1 MSVKTPLRKPSLKL
15 FEPHQPPHE
24 ALFYLQ
30 VEIVIKELRLTMA
43 DWSYPLNSCE
53 KFYGGATK
61 KQVNKKAEWKKGIE
75 INLGF
80 NIKLLFF
87 IT

>member
-1 MSVKTPLRKPSLKL
+1 MKL

-30 VEIVIKELRLTMA
+30 VEIVIKELRLKMA
-43 DWSYPLNSCE
+43 DWSYPLNNCA
-53 KFYGGATK
+53 KFCRGATK
-61 KQVNKKAEWKKGIE
+61 KQVNKKAERKKGIE
-75 INLGF
+75 MYLGF

>member
-1 MSVKTPLRKPSLKL
+1 
-15 FEPHQPPHE
+15 
-24 ALFYLQ
+24 
-30 VEIVIKELRLTMA
+30 MA
-43 DWSYPLNSCE
+43 DWSYPLNSCA
-53 KFYGGATK
+53 KFCGGATK